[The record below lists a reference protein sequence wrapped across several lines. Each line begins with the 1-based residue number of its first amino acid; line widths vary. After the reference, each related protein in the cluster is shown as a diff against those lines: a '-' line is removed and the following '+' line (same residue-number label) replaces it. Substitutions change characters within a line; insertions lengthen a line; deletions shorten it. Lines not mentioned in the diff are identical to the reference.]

1 MEEQQKTVM
10 VLTETITINN
20 TDAGNNV
27 AQKWMNDKK
36 DKNYQVIVHHMKKA
50 IICEATKVE
59 IIEE

>member
-1 MEEQQKTVM
+1 MEETQKTVM

-27 AQKWMNDKK
+27 LKKWMNDKK
-36 DKNYQVIVHHMKKA
+36 DKNYQVTVHHMKKT